1 MPLTVNHYYEKNQ
14 KAHVHVSSYNYAALS
29 IISNVSTVFII
40 ASKSTSIPDLSLF
53 PSQSSSDTVRI

>member
-14 KAHVHVSSYNYAALS
+14 KAHVHALSYNCAAFLVTF
-29 IISNVSTVFII
+29 NASTVFII

-53 PSQSSSDTVRI
+53 PF